1 MQKKKW
7 LRMLSVILI
16 SCLSFSSVDFGG
28 ITENK
33 YAQAYDDDDTDWDD
47 DWGDDWEDDWDDEE
61 PVSVD
66 MSQVTLGQTNFVI
79 YQFSGNDWQGHTFST
94 TVNNMEG
101 LGADTPGVNF
111 SYTTSENDLSV
122 YAYFENGQIVFE
134 VFGAGSGTV
143 TITINEK
150 VFTVTIKIIKV
161 EISCGNSLLMEKGQ
175 TKEVKVKHISG
186 KPIWKSSNPKVASVS
201 AKGKIKAKKIG
212 NTIIS
217 AEING
222 NKVGCAVSVVTSAR
236 KKVIK
241 RATYIGTHWK
251 YSQPKRMQNN
261 YYDCSS
267 LVWKS
272 YSKYEKKYFGNKNW
286 APTAADN
293 AKYCATKKKLV
304 KGNDV
309 KNIKNMKYLPG
320 ALMFKTGAKNGRFKG
335 IYHVEMFTGYIC
347 EGFDENGKPI
357 IGTKWAARGDN
368 YSLGGEGFLWAQ
380 P

>member
-16 SCLSFSSVDFGG
+16 SCLSFSCVDFGG

-33 YAQAYDDDDTDWDD
+33 YAKAYDDTDSDDDWYDDWDD
-47 DWGDDWEDDWDDEE
+47 DFDEE
-61 PVSVD
+61 QNPVD
-66 MSQVTLGQTNFVI
+66 MSNVTLGQTNFVI
-79 YQFSGNDWQGHTFST
+79 YQFSSNDWQGHNFST
-94 TVNNMEG
+94 IVNNMEG
-101 LGADTPGVNF
+101 LGGDSEGVNF
-111 SYTTSENDLSV
+111 SYSTSGNELSV
-122 YAYFENGQIVFE
+122 YAYFESGQIIFE
-134 VFGAGSGTV
+134 VFGAGSSTV

-161 EISCGNSLLMEKGQ
+161 EISCGNSLLMVKGK
-175 TKEVKVKHISG
+175 TKAVKVKHVSG
-186 KPIWKSSNPKVASVS
+186 KIIWKSSNPKVASVS

-222 NKVGCAVSVVTSAR
+222 NKVGCALSVVTSAR
-236 KKVIK
+236 KKVIN

-286 APTAADN
+286 ASTAADN
-293 AKYCATKKKLV
+293 AKYCAKQKKLV

-309 KNIKNMKYLPG
+309 KNIQNMKYLPG

-335 IYHVEMFTGYIC
+335 IYHVEMFTGYTC

-368 YSLGGEGFLWAQ
+368 YSLGGEGCVWAQ

>member
-16 SCLSFSSVDFGG
+16 SCLSFSCVDFGG